1 MKKKIFAIFSVAIIL
16 LTLSVPAFAE
26 ETPTFQSPYSY
37 VVSDYTMLGSK
48 TEPVKMYPV
57 VGDVLDNGSS
67 TVRLRN
73 GQGVK
78 IALINQEK
86 IERWLCADPYGWVD
100 YSVFT
105 DWYYTVAMSN
115 NVVYYSWHRESTI
128 SDDNGTCPVTIDDS
142 ISWAS
147 DDVDDSGYYFDFEIV
162 DAGIFLRINSG
173 LFYKNCSEKPKR
185 LNVVDLIIQ
194 PFTWNDIEN
203 PIDAS
208 GEYVSVES
216 VLGGAGQNLDGT
228 SSYTLPYVLWN
239 GLTYGGGM
247 QEEYGVDISENGFT
261 YVNHVSIASFEIFTG
276 EGQYRFA
283 LAVFQYNND
292 GTASVLNYKAL
303 NSGQT
308 WYDNEIYNFTFNMQ
322 GMGFNY
328 LNGGRYAFAIMSD
341 YGVVSPYEGS
351 STFSNLNNM
360 NILSSWS
367 FEIRSDENTPITDGG
382 GVGDYVRPNPIG
394 DIDVDIS
401 NMGQWITS
409 AYTGLASSI
418 SEVSRIVAAVFSFLP
433 SEFLAILLLALSLA
447 VILAAVRGLRGA

>member
-1 MKKKIFAIFSVAIIL
+1 MKKKIFAILSVAVIL
-16 LTLSVPAFAE
+16 LTLSIPAFAE

-37 VVSDYTMLGSK
+37 VVSGYTMSGAT
-48 TEPVKMYPV
+48 TEHVKMYPV
-57 VGDVLDNGSS
+57 PNSGIDNGSS

-78 IALINQEK
+78 IALINMEK
-86 IERWLCADPYGWVD
+86 IERWLRANPYGWVN

-105 DWYYTVAMSN
+105 DWYYTVALSN

-128 SDDNGTCPVTIDDS
+128 SDENGTCPQTVDGST
-142 ISWAS
+142 SWN
-147 DDVDDSGYYFDFEIV
+147 VDDTDGDGYYLDFEIV
-162 DAGIFLRINSG
+162 DGGTVLWINSSSG
-173 LFYKNCSEKPKR
+173 NKNSGEKPG
-185 LNVVDLIIQ
+185 LPDVVDFIVQ
-194 PFTWNDIEN
+194 PFTWNDNEN

-208 GEYVSVES
+208 GEVVTVES
-216 VLGGAGQNLDGT
+216 VLAGAGQNLDGT
-228 SSYTLPYVLWN
+228 SSYTSPYVLWN

-261 YVNHVSIASFEIFTG
+261 YVNHVSIANFEIFTG

-283 LAVFQYNND
+283 LAVYQYNND
-292 GTASVLNYKAL
+292 GTASVLNYKSL

-341 YGVVSPYEGS
+341 YGVVAPYEGS

-367 FEIRSDENTPITDGG
+367 FEVRSDENTPITDGG

-401 NMGQWITS
+401 NIGQWITS
-409 AYTGLASSI
+409 AYTGVTSAI
-418 SEVSRIVAAVFSFLP
+418 SEVSRIVTVVFSFLP

-447 VILAAVRGLRGA
+447 VILAIVRGLRGA